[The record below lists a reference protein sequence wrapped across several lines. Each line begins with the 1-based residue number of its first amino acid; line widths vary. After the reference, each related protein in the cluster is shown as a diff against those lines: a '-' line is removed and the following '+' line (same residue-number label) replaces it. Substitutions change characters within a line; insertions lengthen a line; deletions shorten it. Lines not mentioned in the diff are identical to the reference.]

1 MPEIFIYAIVGGIVI
16 ILLIAFL
23 AIKLLGLKPKR
34 GPSSFSHD
42 SHWDSNSSL

>member
-1 MPEIFIYAIVGGIVI
+1 MPEIFIYAIVGGIVF
-16 ILLIAFL
+16 LLLLTAI
-23 AIKLLGLKPKR
+23 AIKVLGLKPKR

>member
-1 MPEIFIYAIVGGIVI
+1 MPDIFIYAIVGGVVFLV
-16 ILLIAFL
+16 LLTLVVVKAF
-23 AIKLLGLKPKR
+23 GLKPKR